1 MESDIHPS
9 DKRIIQF
16 MQLLRL
22 YSFLTRCNWSHTDIA
37 DISLYSF
44 PNIVSSFRRR
54 LNDWNLVSLQNMQCY
69 NSVQVSNENLS
80 GPNVTRQG
88 NRESATRYA
97 KPVRCM
103 LDFYTAVCE
112 MATVN
117 DTHCLLMY
125 MSVLWS
131 PCFHLSLLQ
140 TYPPFSMMI
149 PWSLLR
155 GARWEVVPEVTPNN
169 NLSLF
174 CWICAGSFISIF
186 VTITHAFRFQQL
198 VIRIPPIMPLPP
210 SLPGLPDDYTP
221 QVSPFSSSPA
231 LLLPQRSAERRW
243 FSSTLGTI

>member
-22 YSFLTRCNWSHTDIA
+22 YSFLTWCNWSHTDIA

-149 PWSLLR
+149 PD
-155 GARWEVVPEVTPNN
+155 P
-169 NLSLF
+169 
-174 CWICAGSFISIF
+174 
-186 VTITHAFRFQQL
+186 
-198 VIRIPPIMPLPP
+198 
-210 SLPGLPDDYTP
+210 YY
-221 QVSPFSSSPA
+221 
-231 LLLPQRSAERRW
+231 AERAGRSCLKW
-243 FSSTLGTI
+243 RRTIIFLFSAGFALDHSSLSSWL